1 MLILIYL
8 QSIKIINLMANKQQ
22 KTVMDILEP
31 YHTQIQLAIPGN
43 RLFNTYT
50 FKSQIGIMKGHIF
63 CALHSIPAEQF
74 GELFK

>member
-31 YHTQIQLAIPGN
+31 YHKQIQQAIPGN
-43 RLFNTYT
+43 R
-50 FKSQIGIMKGHIF
+50 
-63 CALHSIPAEQF
+63 
-74 GELFK
+74 

>member
-1 MLILIYL
+1 MLIFIYL
-8 QSIKIINLMANKQQ
+8 QSIKIIKLMANKQQ
-22 KTVMDILEP
+22 KTVMEILEP
-31 YHTQIQLAIPGN
+31 YYNQIQLAIPGN